1 MKKIISSLFLL
12 LLCFTA
18 SAQMQE
24 PVKFSVT
31 QKTLSDTEFE
41 IVFTGKVEAGWHVYS
56 TDIPDG
62 GPTPAAIIFDQI
74 KGVEPV
80 GKLKPAGKV
89 VKQFDNLFEMEV
101 SYMEGQAT
109 FIQKMRITG
118 ADYSVKGILTY
129 GACNDENCIPP
140 SEVGFSFSGKGKA
153 GSAAEDKDMK
163 EQEEVEEVAA
173 VSDTLKADSV
183 VATAVADSVPASVAG
198 SDYWAPVIDELAA
211 YGESASN
218 AVSQAWWK
226 IFLLGFL
233 GGLVAL
239 LTPCVWP
246 IIPMTVSFFLK
257 RSGDKVY
264 VTHLLMVSV
273 L

>member
-80 GKLKPAGKV
+80 GKLKPTGKV
-89 VKQFDNLFEMEV
+89 IISRD
-101 SYMEGQAT
+101 YRGD
-109 FIQKMRITG
+109 ITD
-118 ADYSVKGILTY
+118 ADVDRCL
-129 GACNDENCIPP
+129 
-140 SEVGFSFSGKGKA
+140 
-153 GSAAEDKDMK
+153 
-163 EQEEVEEVAA
+163 VA
-173 VSDTLKADSV
+173 V
-183 VATAVADSVPASVAG
+183 
-198 SDYWAPVIDELAA
+198 
-211 YGESASN
+211 
-218 AVSQAWWK
+218 
-226 IFLLGFL
+226 FLLAF
-233 GGLVAL
+233 
-239 LTPCVWP
+239 
-246 IIPMTVSFFLK
+246 
-257 RSGDKVY
+257 
-264 VTHLLMVSV
+264 
-273 L
+273 